1 MNEHARRPIVRA
13 TVETPIGRM
22 RMASDGETLT
32 ELCLEDWWWAASG
45 ASQGL
50 DADDTDNDDDT
61 DVGNAD
67 TSDADSGTAE
77 VFRQTREWLEAYFAG
92 EHPKIGA
99 APLLNPHGTPFQHE
113 VWDLVAEIPYGE
125 TVSYGELAAELAERR
140 GGGRMA
146 AQAVGG
152 AVKRNPITIIV
163 PCHRVVGARR
173 HFGGYGGRLDIK
185 AELLEHE
192 GVDLSRFDLDTA
204 G

>member
-1 MNEHARRPIVRA
+1 MMPMNEHARRSIVVRA

-22 RMASDGETLT
+22 MMASDGEALT
-32 ELCLEDWWWAASG
+32 ALCLEDWWWAASEL
-45 ASQGL
+45 SQGRG
-50 DADDTDNDDDT
+50 ADDINDSDIDDS
-61 DVGNAD
+61 NA
-67 TSDADSGTAE
+67 AE
-77 VFRQTREWLEAYFAG
+77 VFHQTREWLEAYFAG

-99 APLLNPHGTPFQHE
+99 APPLNPHGTPFQHE

-125 TVSYGELAAELAERR
+125 TVSYGELSAELAERR

-152 AVKRNPITIIV
+152 AVKHNPITIIV
-163 PCHRVVGARR
+163 PCHRVVGAGR

-192 GVDLSRFDLDTA
+192 GVNLGRFDLHA
-204 G
+204 GR

>member
-1 MNEHARRPIVRA
+1 MMSMNEHARRPIVRA

-50 DADDTDNDDDT
+50 DADDTDNADDT

-77 VFRQTREWLEAYFAG
+77 VFCQTREWLEAYFAG

-99 APLLNPHGTPFQHE
+99 APPAQPSWH
-113 VWDLVAEIPYGE
+113 AIP
-125 TVSYGELAAELAERR
+125 A
-140 GGGRMA
+140 
-146 AQAVGG
+146 
-152 AVKRNPITIIV
+152 
-163 PCHRVVGARR
+163 
-173 HFGGYGGRLDIK
+173 
-185 AELLEHE
+185 
-192 GVDLSRFDLDTA
+192 
-204 G
+204 